1 MDGREGVLLKVGDD
15 WEIRFERRL
24 RHSPERVWAAI
35 TGPGEMSRWFDETFM
50 PDPLKV
56 GATIRFVHTYVGME
70 SHGEITALDP
80 PRLIEW
86 LWIGGFGPASRMRW
100 EIEPEGDGCRLV
112 MRQQVA
118 DPPVTARSMAGW
130 HKCLDRMQA
139 ILDGGEEKP
148 DFQAWLKLFEE
159 TYKPKVLA
167 AGLTVPQAGAPPRSS
182 SQEERG
188 S

>member
-1 MDGREGVLLKVGDD
+1 MDGREGVLLKVDGD

-24 RHSPERVWAAI
+24 RHAPERVWAAI
-35 TGPGEMSRWFDETFM
+35 TGPGEMSRWFDETVM
-50 PDPLKV
+50 PDPLEV
-56 GATIRFVHTYVGME
+56 GAKIRFVHSHVGME

-100 EIEPEGDGCRLV
+100 EIEPGGENCTLI

-130 HKCLDRMQA
+130 HKCLDRLEA
-139 ILDGGEEKP
+139 ILGGGEEKP
-148 DFQAWLKLFEE
+148 DFDAWLKLFEE
-159 TYKPKVLA
+159 IYKPKVLA
-167 AGLTVPQAGAPPRSS
+167 AGVTVPQAGAPEPAKKS
-182 SQEERG
+182 
-188 S
+188 

>member
-1 MDGREGVLLKVGDD
+1 MDGRQGVLLKIGDA

-24 RHSPERVWAAI
+24 RHAPDRVWAAI
-35 TGPGEMSRWFDETFM
+35 TAPGAMSRWFDETLM
-50 PDPLKV
+50 PAPLEI
-56 GATIRFVHTYVGME
+56 GASIRFVHSYVGME

-100 EIEPEGDGCRLV
+100 EIEADGEGCRLI
-112 MRQQVA
+112 MGQQIA

-130 HKCLDRMQA
+130 HKCLDRLQA

-148 DFQAWLKLFEE
+148 DFEAWLKLFEE
-159 TYKPKVLA
+159 TYKPAVLE
-167 AGLTVPQAGAPPRSS
+167 AGLTVPQAGAP
-182 SQEERG
+182 ERG
-188 S
+188 STS

>member
-1 MDGREGVLLKVGDD
+1 MDGREGVLLKVDGD

-24 RHSPERVWAAI
+24 RHSPEQVWAAI
-35 TGPGEMSRWFDETFM
+35 TAPGAMSRWFDETAM
-50 PDPLKV
+50 PNPLAV
-56 GATIRFVHTYVGME
+56 GAAIRFTHKAVGME
-70 SHGEITALDP
+70 SRGEITALDP

-100 EIEPEGDGCRLV
+100 EIEPDGEGSRLI

-139 ILDGGEEKP
+139 MLDGGEEKP
-148 DFQAWLKLFEE
+148 DFAAWLKLFEE
-159 TYKPKVLA
+159 TYKPKVLE
-167 AGLTVPQAGAPPRSS
+167 AGLTAPQVGAPQSATRS
-182 SQEERG
+182 
-188 S
+188 